1 MITHMIMIKWKAPL
15 TAAQLDTV
23 NSGFAALKSGIPLI
37 KSMRFGPDL
46 KLGSE
51 NFHYAMVAEF
61 ESTDDFL
68 GYVGHP
74 RHLEFVSV
82 LVEFAAEA
90 VRVQFA
96 S

>member
-15 TAAQLDTV
+15 TEEQLDKV
-23 NSGFAALKSGIPLI
+23 NTGFDALRSGISQI

-46 KLGSE
+46 NLGSD
-51 NFHYAMVAEF
+51 NFHYGMVAEF
-61 ESTDDFL
+61 ASAEDFI
-68 GYVGHP
+68 GYVEHP

-82 LVEFAAEA
+82 LLEYAGEA
-90 VRVQFA
+90 VRTQFG

>member
-1 MITHMIMIKWKAPL
+1 MITHIIMIKWKAPL
-15 TAAQLDTV
+15 TVEQLDRVNNGFTV
-23 NSGFAALKSGIPLI
+23 LRSGISQI

-51 NFHYAMVAEF
+51 NFHYGMVAEF
-61 ESTDDFL
+61 ESADDFL
-68 GYVGHP
+68 GYVEHS

-82 LVEFAAEA
+82 LLEFAAEA